1 MRPLRLSLALLLGAA
16 AFPAKQWGAQ
26 GSRAGIL
33 ETVGLTSVRT
43 IEQARKEARAPPLL
57 LPTCLR
63 PLLHRPCRL
72 PTCSTAPVGLVTWQ
86 VKQSSKKELDG
97 LRAEIRALQVQ

>member
-1 MRPLRLSLALLLGAA
+1 MSLALLLGAA

-43 IEQARKEARAPPLL
+43 IEQARKEARAPP
-57 LPTCLR
+57 
-63 PLLHRPCRL
+63 
-72 PTCSTAPVGLVTWQ
+72 TAPPPLPASTSPSALSIAHLQHCSGWPGYVAGEAEL
-86 VKQSSKKELDG
+86 KEG
-97 LRAEIRALQVQ
+97 A

>member
-43 IEQARKEARAPPLL
+43 IEQARKEGRAPPLL
-57 LPTCLR
+57 LPTS
-63 PLLHRPCRL
+63 HFHF
-72 PTCSTAPVGLVTWQ
+72 SIGLVDCPPAT
-86 VKQSSKKELDG
+86 L
-97 LRAEIRALQVQ
+97 LRLAWLRGR